1 MPQNQSAVKHRSK
14 RDNLSLCPRRGI
26 KLILLSNI
34 KQQVRSYFRR
44 LLLCALR
51 FMSQNTKLNML
62 TFQFTKPS
70 KPKQPQLEMQSYNIF
85 CVFIIFLVKK
95 N

>member
-1 MPQNQSAVKHRSK
+1 MALRETACFIVLDHE
-14 RDNLSLCPRRGI
+14 I
-26 KLILLSNI
+26 KFNSPSEI
-34 KQQVRSYFRR
+34 KQQARNYFRR
-44 LLLCALR
+44 LLLWALR
-51 FMSQNTKLNML
+51 FTSQNTKLDML